1 MISVLIVCQ
10 RVDDNLIRTIQSVEE
25 LHPQI
30 LVDISSGNEPLGV
43 RKNRLI
49 RMAAYDWVL
58 VLDTDECVSKEL
70 INEINSIVKSKENV
84 IHGFTISYQN
94 YIFGKSVFFGGE
106 KYSRNQFFRKLYG
119 KFTPSPIHEHPI
131 IEGSVIR
138 LNGVIHHYSYVSL
151 PQVLKKFTKYAWQM
165 AGEKRKVHEGI
176 TFKKL
181 FFYGPHMIWARVIK
195 EEGWRDGWR
204 GIVIA
209 LCFGYMETLMYWL
222 LLWRNFTH
230 Q

>member
-10 RVDDNLIRTIQSVEE
+10 RIDDNLMRTIQSVED

-30 LVDISSGNEPLGV
+30 LVDISSRNEPLGV

-49 RMAAYDWVL
+49 QMAAYDWVL
-58 VLDTDECVSKEL
+58 VLDTDEYASPKL
-70 INEINSIVKSKENV
+70 IDEIRRIVLNDKSMYAYKIPYMNIVFGSYIKHGGESYAKTRLFKKSK
-84 IHGFTISYQN
+84 GLISELP
-94 YIFGKSVFFGGE
+94 V
-106 KYSRNQFFRKLYG
+106 
-119 KFTPSPIHEHPI
+119 HEE
-131 IEGSVIR
+131 IEVSGPLGI

-165 AGEKRKVHEGI
+165 AGEMQKKNERV

-181 FFYGPHMIWARVIK
+181 FMYGPHMVWARAVK
-195 EEGWRDGWR
+195 DEGWKDGWR

-209 LCFGYMETLMYWL
+209 LCFGYMETLMYWF
-222 LLWRNFTH
+222 LLWKNFIH
-230 Q
+230 R